1 MYKEFYGLRANPFN
15 VNPDPRYLFLTRH
28 TEEALACLTY
38 GIQSRKGFVLLTGE
52 VGTGKTTLI
61 NKLLEWLRLQQVAT
75 AFIFNSRLNVPQ
87 FLDYMMAD
95 FGIPCDSKA
104 KSQILLRL
112 YNWLLDRYRAGET
125 AVLIVDEAQNLSDEV
140 LEEIRMLTNLETFTE
155 KLLQIVLVGQ
165 PELEQKLKQ
174 PQLRQLRQRLTLR
187 AKTHALTLDET
198 KAYVQQRL
206 RIAGSNG
213 QQIFDP
219 EALVAIHRYAAG
231 IPRVINLICEHC
243 LVSAFVDQQKAD
255 RADGGGCRGTGFRS
269 GREPF
274 VCGVDSTAA
283 GSRVPTSSTWWK
295 RCDRSL
301 RWPTVCASRKRKRP
315 PRRKETMSRIHEA
328 LKKAEQERAATQ
340 GGAVQPSFSD
350 DPGGRVHRCIDAP
363 ASMMAARGNVRT
375 RVLPAFASPFSLDTL
390 LARCRADGMETGPGN
405 HAVLER
411 RRQRARHG
419 GIPHSALA
427 PVSPAREDD
436 AEDPAGDQRAA
447 EGRQVVYLGE
457 SGAGHGAAARTPGVA
472 DRCRS
477 ARTAAAP
484 DAGHDFGSGALRLSA
499 GKKR

>member
-1 MYKEFYGLRANPFN
+1 MYKEFFGLRANPFN

-75 AFIFNSRLNVPQ
+75 AFVFNSRMNVPQ

-95 FGIPCDSKA
+95 FGIPCDSKS

-187 AKTHALTLDET
+187 AKTHPLSMEET

-213 QQIFDP
+213 QPIFDP
-219 EALVAIHRYAAG
+219 EALISIHKFSNG
-231 IPRVINLICEHC
+231 IPRVVNLLCEHC
-243 LVSAFVDQQKAD
+243 LVSAFVDQQKVVA
-255 RADGGGCRGTGFRS
+255 
-269 GREPF
+269 P
-274 VCGVDSTAA
+274 GVVDAVARDFDLSTDAA
-283 GSRVPTSSTWWK
+283 SAAMT
-295 RCDRSL
+295 
-301 RWPTVCASRKRKRP
+301 P
-315 PRRKETMSRIHEA
+315 PPPNPNEKFDVAEA
-328 LKKAEQERAATQ
+328 LKTLAT
-340 GGAVQPSFSD
+340 
-350 DPGGRVHRCIDAP
+350 
-363 ASMMAARGNVRT
+363 
-375 RVLPAFASPFSLDTL
+375 L
-390 LARCRADGMETGPGN
+390 
-405 HAVLER
+405 
-411 RRQRARHG
+411 
-419 GIPHSALA
+419 
-427 PVSPAREDD
+427 
-436 AEDPAGDQRAA
+436 
-447 EGRQVVYLGE
+447 
-457 SGAGHGAAARTPGVA
+457 A
-472 DRCRS
+472 DR
-477 ARTAAAP
+477 
-484 DAGHDFGSGALRLSA
+484 LRQSESDLP
-499 GKKR
+499 KERKL

>member
-95 FGIPCDSKA
+95 FAIPCDSKL

-125 AVLIVDEAQNLSDEV
+125 AVLIVDEAQSLSDEV

-187 AKTHALTLDET
+187 AKTHALTLEET

-213 QQIFDP
+213 QQIFEP
-219 EALVAIHRYAAG
+219 EAVMSIHRYAAG
-231 IPRVINLICEHC
+231 IPRVINLLCEHC
-243 LVSAFVDQQKAD
+243 LVSSFVDQQKVIGPA
-255 RADGGGCRGTGFRS
+255 
-269 GREPF
+269 
-274 VCGVDSTAA
+274 VVD
-283 GSRVPTSSTWWK
+283 
-295 RCDRSL
+295 
-301 RWPTVCASRKRKRP
+301 
-315 PRRKETMSRIHEA
+315 
-328 LKKAEQERAATQ
+328 
-340 GGAVQPSFSD
+340 
-350 DPGGRVHRCIDAP
+350 
-363 ASMMAARGNVRT
+363 
-375 RVLPAFASPFSLDTL
+375 
-390 LARCRADGMETGPGN
+390 
-405 HAVLER
+405 
-411 RRQRARHG
+411 
-419 GIPHSALA
+419 
-427 PVSPAREDD
+427 
-436 AEDPAGDQRAA
+436 
-447 EGRQVVYLGE
+447 
-457 SGAGHGAAARTPGVA
+457 GVA
-472 DRCRS
+472 R
-477 ARTAAAP
+477 
-484 DAGHDFGSGALRLSA
+484 DFDLGDNTTSGALPVPAPSPNLDKFDLVDALRSLATLADRLREEE
-499 GKKR
+499 KDLPNERKL

>member
-1 MYKEFYGLRANPFN
+1 MYKEFFGLRANPFN

-95 FGIPCDSKA
+95 FGIPSDSKL

-174 PQLRQLRQRLTLR
+174 PQLRQLKQRLTLR
-187 AKTHALTLDET
+187 AKTHPLTLEET
-198 KAYVQQRL
+198 RAYIQQRL

-213 QQIFDP
+213 TQIFEP
-219 EALVAIHRYAAG
+219 EAMLAIHRYSSG

-243 LVSAFVDQQKAD
+243 LVSAFVDQQKVIVPSVVDNVARDFDLGDNTSAGAMKVPPPLSPVDKFDVVEAIRSIATLAD
-255 RADGGGCRGTGFRS
+255 RIRQEEKD
-269 GREPF
+269 
-274 VCGVDSTAA
+274 
-283 GSRVPTSSTWWK
+283 VPEE
-295 RCDRSL
+295 
-301 RWPTVCASRKRKRP
+301 RK
-315 PRRKETMSRIHEA
+315 I
-328 LKKAEQERAATQ
+328 
-340 GGAVQPSFSD
+340 
-350 DPGGRVHRCIDAP
+350 
-363 ASMMAARGNVRT
+363 
-375 RVLPAFASPFSLDTL
+375 
-390 LARCRADGMETGPGN
+390 
-405 HAVLER
+405 
-411 RRQRARHG
+411 
-419 GIPHSALA
+419 
-427 PVSPAREDD
+427 
-436 AEDPAGDQRAA
+436 
-447 EGRQVVYLGE
+447 
-457 SGAGHGAAARTPGVA
+457 
-472 DRCRS
+472 
-477 ARTAAAP
+477 
-484 DAGHDFGSGALRLSA
+484 
-499 GKKR
+499 